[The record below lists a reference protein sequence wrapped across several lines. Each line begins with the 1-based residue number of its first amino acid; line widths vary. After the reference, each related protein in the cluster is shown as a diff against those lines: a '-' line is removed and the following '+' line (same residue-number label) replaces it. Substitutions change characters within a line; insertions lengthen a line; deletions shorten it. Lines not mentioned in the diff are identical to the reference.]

1 MTIHPFSRY
10 VERPDLNN
18 PNRWRVKVCLDWP
31 GVETKALIE
40 GLVTGTKAEAEA
52 ALDDMIAD
60 VIAELRTLLGERT

>member
-10 VERPDLNN
+10 VEQVAINQ

-31 GVETKALIE
+31 GVETKALTE
-40 GLVTGTKAEAEA
+40 RLVTGTKAEAEA

-60 VIAELRTLLGERT
+60 VIVELRTLLGERT